1 VKQLLS
7 GHEKN
12 PIIEEDAETVR
23 DRLACVGRGPT
34 AFVLF
39 TYFGTQRLFAVQ
51 AWSVRD
57 FEEVPVEEATAK
69 TQRKSDRACRTAQA
83 TARKRFL
90 ASSRS

>member
-1 VKQLLS
+1 MPTRMRLS

-57 FEEVPVEEATAK
+57 FEEVP
-69 TQRKSDRACRTAQA
+69 QRKSGRACRTAQA